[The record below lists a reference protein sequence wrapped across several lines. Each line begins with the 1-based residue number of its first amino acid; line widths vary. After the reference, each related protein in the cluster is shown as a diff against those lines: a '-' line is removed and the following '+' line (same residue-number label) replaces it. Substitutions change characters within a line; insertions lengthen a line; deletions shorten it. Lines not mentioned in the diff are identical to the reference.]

1 MQNGYGSLARSR
13 FFLRK
18 DRLFIPAQFFRLFRN
33 RRAFVVFSALSTL
46 LGFWTIFTMDE
57 YLPWR
62 VRFSKGVFWAV
73 VLNAGLWLVALN
85 IRGNLRFLVALLLLP
100 TIYGA
105 YQIWRN
111 CHILLGYGVFAW
123 LIAILIQVL
132 RGDLLD

>member
-1 MQNGYGSLARSR
+1 MLNGNGSLARTR

-18 DRLFIPAQFFRLFRN
+18 NRLFIPAKFFRLFRN

-85 IRGNLRFLVALLLLP
+85 MRGKLRYLVALLLLP

-105 YQIWRN
+105 YQIWGN
-111 CHILLGYGVFAW
+111 CHILIGYAVVAW
-123 LIAILIQVL
+123 LLAILIQVL
-132 RGDLLD
+132 RGDPLD